1 MSLNS
6 SESVALTTR
15 NREVITM
22 DVEVFDATAE
32 VAGLKKLS
40 KTIRHNTR
48 SSKLT
53 RYKSELLAMH
63 KAGANAAD
71 LQRWLKQKRIN
82 VVHTTV
88 SRWLKKNTFNG

>member
-1 MSLNS
+1 
-6 SESVALTTR
+6 
-15 NREVITM
+15 M
-22 DVEVFDATAE
+22 DVDIFDAEAE
-32 VAGLKKLS
+32 VARLKKLS

-88 SRWLKKNTFNG
+88 SRWLKKNTING